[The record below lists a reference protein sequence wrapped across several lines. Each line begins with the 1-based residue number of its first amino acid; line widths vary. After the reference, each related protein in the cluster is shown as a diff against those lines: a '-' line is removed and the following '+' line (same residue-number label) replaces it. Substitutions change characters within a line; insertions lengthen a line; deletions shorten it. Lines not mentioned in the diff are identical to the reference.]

1 LARILIA
8 GGSLGGLFAA
18 NMLWRDGHDV
28 LVLEKVRG
36 NMNGRGAGIVTHD
49 ALVEALARAGIGPQD
64 ATLGVEVP
72 GRVLLDT
79 DGRTHSR
86 LDMPQVLTSW
96 SRLYELLRRAFPAE
110 RYLQGISALRAED
123 LGTGVV
129 LHAEHEG
136 QARHWEGDLLVACD
150 GIRSTLRQQLFAQVQ
165 PRYAGYVAWRGVCD
179 ESVLSQYTLD
189 TLFPYFGFSV
199 PPSEQMIGY
208 PVAGPRN
215 ETSPGQRAY
224 NYVWYR
230 PAPEGEPLRAL
241 LSDADGH
248 HHPLGIAPNKVSWRQ
263 VARMREEA
271 QQLLAPQFAEIVQ
284 KTAMPFLQPIFDL
297 VSEQLCAGRVVLLG
311 DAAFVGRPHIGMG
324 VTKAAQDA
332 QALADALRQLGPTPQ
347 ALRLYESARLP
358 AGRSAVA
365 RARWLGA
372 YLEGR
377 APADFTEAERL
388 RMAIAETA
396 IDLGRYGAQ
405 SLFKE
410 TTE

>member
-1 LARILIA
+1 MARILIA

-36 NMNGRGAGIVTHD
+36 DMNGRGAGIVTHD

-72 GRVLLDT
+72 GRVLLRE
-79 DGRTHSR
+79 DGSTHTH
-86 LDMPQVLTSW
+86 LEMPQVLTSW
-96 SRLYELLRRAFPAE
+96 SRLYELLRKAFPAE
-110 RYLQGISALRAED
+110 RYLQGVSALRAED
-123 LGTGVV
+123 TGVGVV
-129 LHAEHEG
+129 LHADQDG
-136 QARHWEGDLLVACD
+136 RPVHWEGDLLVAGD
-150 GIRSTLRQQLFAQVQ
+150 GIRSTLRQQLFSHVQ

-179 ESVLSQYTLD
+179 EAVLSRHTLES
-189 TLFPYFGFSV
+189 LFPYFGFSV

-215 ETSPGQRAY
+215 ETGPGQRAY

-241 LSDADGH
+241 LTDADGQ
-248 HHPLGIAPNKVSWRQ
+248 HHPQGIPPNKVSWRQ
-263 VARMREEA
+263 VARMREDA
-271 QQLLAPQFAEIVQ
+271 QRLLAPQFAEIVQ

-297 VSEQLCAGRVVLLG
+297 VSERLCAGRIVLMG

-332 QALADALRQLGPTPQ
+332 QALADAVRQMGPTPQ
-347 ALRLYESARLP
+347 ALQHYETLRLP
-358 AGRSAVA
+358 AGRNAVA

-377 APADFTEAERL
+377 APAGFTEAERL
-388 RMAIAETA
+388 RMAIEETA
-396 IDLGRYGAQ
+396 IDLGRYGAR
-405 SLFKE
+405 SHFKE